1 MMTEEEIRRF
11 LSNLD
16 REAAPPVTKVQFPA
30 FDASSATALPV
41 KTGLSFLEDIKVDL
55 VAELGETTMR
65 VRDVLELKEGS
76 VIELDR
82 VAGEAIDLLLNNQ
95 KFARG
100 EVLVLNEIFAVRV
113 SAIHSPRRLR
123 NGEKRNG

>member
-1 MMTEEEIRRF
+1 MTEEEIRRF

-30 FDASSATALPV
+30 LDAGPAGASAV

-55 VAELGETTMR
+55 VAELGEATVK

-82 VAGEAIDLLLNNQ
+82 PAGDAIDLLLNNQ

-100 EVLVLNEIFAVRV
+100 EVLVLNEIFAIRV
-113 SAIHSPRRLR
+113 SAIHSPRRLPGEGKK
-123 NGEKRNG
+123 NG